1 VRYRRHWI
9 APLDEV
15 GGLALGR
22 YTGLYGF
29 SRLVLFLI
37 KSYARLVV
45 ELSPQL
51 KVEVQTFVESLLSK
65 SNQPIKRKLR
75 QDWAGMLKTDYTSIE
90 LQHLVC

>member
-1 VRYRRHWI
+1 MPPIEPYQVTKNRHCSATIQNVGEIDRYAPKLVRYRRHWI

-37 KSYARLVV
+37 KPYSRL
-45 ELSPQL
+45 LL
-51 KVEVQTFVESLLSK
+51 KLFVLYL
-65 SNQPIKRKLR
+65 
-75 QDWAGMLKTDYTSIE
+75 G
-90 LQHLVC
+90 LQ

>member
-1 VRYRRHWI
+1 LKLWVKVRYRRHWI

-45 ELSPQL
+45 
-51 KVEVQTFVESLLSK
+51 
-65 SNQPIKRKLR
+65 
-75 QDWAGMLKTDYTSIE
+75 D
-90 LQHLVC
+90 